1 MARGRCIENNPEILA
16 KLENAFSMGCT
27 DEEACI
33 MAGISRGTLY
43 YYIKENP
50 DFHDRKEE
58 LKQLP
63 IIQAKHSVVSK
74 INDSDVKT
82 SKWYLERKTQEFRP
96 PNRFSNITL
105 NQLNLLTDSQLRD
118 RLANK
123 LNKLLRND
131 QEDMGL

>member
-1 MARGRCIENNPEILA
+1 MARGKCIEDNPEILT

-27 DEEACI
+27 DDEACI

-43 YYIKENP
+43 YYIKANP

-63 IIQAKHSVVSK
+63 TIQAKHVVVGEIK
-74 INDSDVKT
+74 DSDVKT

-96 PNRFSNITL
+96 PDKNTNVQL
-105 NQLNLLTDSQLRD
+105 NQFNLLTDAQIKD
-118 RLANK
+118 RLVDK
-123 LNKLLRND
+123 LNKLLS
-131 QEDMGL
+131 GPGVTTG